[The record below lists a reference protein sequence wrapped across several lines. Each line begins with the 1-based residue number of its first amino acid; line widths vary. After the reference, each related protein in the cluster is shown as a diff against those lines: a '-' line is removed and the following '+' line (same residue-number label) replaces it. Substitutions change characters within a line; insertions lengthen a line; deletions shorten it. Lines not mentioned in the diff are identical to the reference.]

1 MRQIVLAP
9 VAGYIDFDRGSLPAL
24 AEEHCARSSSPLI
37 FSPVQRDLPLT
48 LNFKIQKKNQI
59 KKIKEILFKIN
70 NGEIKE
76 IQKNARKYILNSHDI
91 FLIMNREAKFLK

>member
-1 MRQIVLAP
+1 MSCGVCPIVSN
-9 VAGYIDFDRGSLPAL
+9 VTGINNIISNKKNG
-24 AEEHCARSSSPLI
+24 LI
-37 FSPVQRDLPLT
+37 FE
-48 LNFKIQKKNQI
+48 LNEI

-70 NGEIKE
+70 KGEIKE